1 MRTEI
6 AIFGA
11 GCFWK
16 PEEVFSKTPGVLR
29 TQVGYIGGKIPN
41 PNYPLVCS
49 GVSGHVEATK
59 IIYDPRKISYEKLL
73 EIFWKIHD
81 PKTKDRQGVDFGKQ
95 YNSVIFYT
103 NAAQKKI
110 ARKSKIEKQKEIG
123 KKIVTKIVKS
133 NGFWPAEEYH
143 QKYFLK
149 NKQS

>member
-1 MRTEI
+1 MSHGLLIPPT
-6 AIFGA
+6 
-11 GCFWK
+11 

-59 IIYDPRKISYEKLL
+59 MTYDPRKISYEKLL

-81 PKTKDRQGVDFGKQ
+81 PTTKDRQGVDFGKQ
-95 YNSVIFYT
+95 YNSMIFYT

-110 ARKSKIEKQKEIG
+110 IEL
-123 KKIVTKIVKS
+123 
-133 NGFWPAEEYH
+133 Y
-143 QKYFLK
+143 
-149 NKQS
+149 

>member
-49 GVSGHVEATK
+49 GVSGHVEATE
-59 IIYDPRKISYEKLL
+59 IVYDPRKISYKKLL

-81 PKTKDRQGVDFGKQ
+81 PKTKNPPRID
-95 YNSVIFYT
+95 
-103 NAAQKKI
+103 
-110 ARKSKIEKQKEIG
+110 
-123 KKIVTKIVKS
+123 
-133 NGFWPAEEYH
+133 
-143 QKYFLK
+143 FLK
-149 NKQS
+149 PHK